1 MRPYF
6 SNKLSRHFEVKSLV
20 VCLVI
25 SVLVSSCA
33 TTKEFRLSPYYE
45 ANLIGGITMGRQYE
59 IFYFPEPADRS
70 AKVYLG
76 SCFSNSGP
84 GSETFNLSDA
94 GSCFGVSES
103 GKSIVYR
110 HSSQMAAQNNRPV
123 KRGGAYIHSV
133 DEGDRLVYS
142 DDLVGQMWTT
152 PEGSDRIYLPW
163 KSSKTPSRAGAL
175 CGQKIIL
182 TAEGTESVRGTKDA
196 HCSYEFVYS
205 RIPRP
210 EDPERS
216 VIGIQI
222 ESQGGILSQ
231 KPDAVFFVAMEND
244 GALSQDYVF
253 TSNFTQGDRMYLL
266 NARPGK
272 YAAVATFRSQMNSVG
287 FTTYFSKEL
296 IEATRMDVRP
306 GEAVFMGS
314 YVVHMSIGLKEAE
327 PIQRHYANVLALA
340 SSKGR
345 VSRLIPDGAHY
356 RGTLDK
362 LKRDSDARTAFLKHA
377 RDDLAESDWG
387 PLLSDR
393 P

>member
-1 MRPYF
+1 MRPY
-6 SNKLSRHFEVKSLV
+6 SGDSLSRYSGVKSLA

-25 SVLVSSCA
+25 CVLVSSCA

-59 IFYFPEPADRS
+59 IFYFPKQTDRS

-110 HSSQMAAQNNRPV
+110 HSSQMAAQNNRPI
-123 KRGGAYIHSV
+123 KGGGAYIHSV
-133 DEGDRLVYS
+133 DEGDRLIYS

-163 KSSKTPSRAGAL
+163 KSSKTSSRAGAL
-175 CGQKIIL
+175 CGQHIVL
-182 TAEGTESVRGTKDA
+182 AADGTESVRGRKA
-196 HCSYEFVYS
+196 SYCSYEFVYS
-205 RIPRP
+205 RIPHP

-222 ESQGGILSQ
+222 ELQGGILSQ
-231 KPDAVFFVAMEND
+231 KPDSVFFVAMENE
-244 GALSQDYVF
+244 GAISQDYVF
-253 TSNFTQGDRMYLL
+253 PSTFANGGRVYLL

-272 YAAVATFRSQMNSVG
+272 YAAVATFRSQMNTTG
-287 FTTYFSKEL
+287 FTTYFSKDL
-296 IEATRMDVRP
+296 VGATRVDVRP

-314 YVVHMSIGLKEAE
+314 YVVHMSTGLKKAE
-327 PIQRHYANVLALA
+327 PIQRHYADVLARQKA
-340 SSKGR
+340 G
-345 VSRLIPDGAHY
+345 VSHLLPGGVHYLGAL
-356 RGTLDK
+356 GTA
-362 LKRDSDARTAFLKHA
+362 KRNSDARTAFLKHA
-377 RDDLAESDWG
+377 RDDLAEGGWG

>member
-1 MRPYF
+1 MRP
-6 SNKLSRHFEVKSLV
+6 NPGNNPSRHFRMKSVV
-20 VCLVI
+20 VCLVGG
-25 SVLVSSCA
+25 VVVSSCA
-33 TTKEFRLSPYYE
+33 TTKEFQLSPYYE

-59 IFYFPEPADRS
+59 IYHFPKPADRS

-76 SCFSNSGP
+76 SCFSNTGP

-94 GSCFGVSES
+94 GSCFGISES

-110 HSSQMAAQNNRPV
+110 HSSQMAAQNSRPV

-163 KSSKTPSRAGAL
+163 KSSRTPSRAGAL
-175 CGQKIIL
+175 CGQHIVL
-182 TAEGTESVRGTKDA
+182 AADGTESVRGKKA
-196 HCSYEFVYS
+196 SYCSYDFVYS

-216 VIGIQI
+216 VIGIEI

-231 KPDAVFFVAMEND
+231 KPDEVFFVAMED
-244 GALSQDYVF
+244 ESALSQDHVF
-253 TSNFTQGDRMYLL
+253 PSNFANGGRMYLL

-272 YAAVATFRSQMNSVG
+272 YAAVATFRSQMNTVG

-296 IEATRMDVRP
+296 IEATRTDVRP

-314 YVVHMSIGLKEAE
+314 YVVRMSIGLKEAD

-345 VSRLIPDGAHY
+345 ASRLIPDGAHY

-362 LKRDSDARTAFLKHA
+362 AKRDGDARTAFLKHA

-393 P
+393 R